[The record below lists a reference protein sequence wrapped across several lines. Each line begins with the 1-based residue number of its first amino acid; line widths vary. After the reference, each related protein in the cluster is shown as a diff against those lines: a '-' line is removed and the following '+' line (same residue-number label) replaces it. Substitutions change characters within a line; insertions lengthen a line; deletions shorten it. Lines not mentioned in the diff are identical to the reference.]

1 MPMKIAGTVASLLQ
15 EKGTEVWSIEPGA
28 LVFDAIQLLAN
39 QNIGA
44 LPVVED
50 GELLGI
56 FSERDY
62 TRKVMLRGKS
72 SRQTRLREIISTDVI
87 TVEPRD
93 TIENCMHLMTEHRI
107 RHLPVLEGDRLVGI
121 VSIGDVVN
129 WIISAQNTALH
140 QMEAYISGSYPG

>member
-1 MPMKIAGTVASLLQ
+1 MKIAGTVASLLQ